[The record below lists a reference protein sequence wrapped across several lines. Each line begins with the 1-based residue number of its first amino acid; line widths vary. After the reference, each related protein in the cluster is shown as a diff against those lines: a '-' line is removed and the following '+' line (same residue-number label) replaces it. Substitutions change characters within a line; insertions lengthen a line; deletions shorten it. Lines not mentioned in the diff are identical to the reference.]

1 MRRFQKGR
9 FPFQSFF
16 EKVTVLSKGNEA
28 AFFRPTVIS
37 SKMNGCFVYNKL
49 ARNFRSCYR
58 NCSENEFSL
67 EFKRRLSLSASIDA
81 SKRRIFSF
89 KSILELDTRK
99 KLWQDFKTQCNDNFI
114 ILGEILTS
122 QCNFIASQRIRRMT
136 QIWNLYNQL
145 YTEQTIRR
153 IVSQLAR
160 SLRSKRRPLSVLLG
174 ATLFKWEDEKIT
186 DQEIFKY
193 RSSDDHPTNPIQGQG
208 LVNKL
213 IEEGW
218 EAVIQKECIQVWRK
232 AFPNSYLYEYKIM
245 GTFYDVPARTFFAV
259 QTDIEYRKKW
269 DKLVIKLDVIDK
281 EDAKDG
287 CEVMHWVMHYPYPMY
302 SREYVYIRRAV
313 ISPETNTM
321 VLVSRSTDHPACP
334 VNNKYVRVSKYSSR
348 MVIRPHRTYDDNG
361 FDYVLTYFDDPQAAF
376 PTPAYNWM
384 ASSGVPD
391 FVEKLHNA
399 ARELHK
405 QDLRNKPSLSVS
417 KSQNQK
423 DTCTTNDLECMYL

>member
-1 MRRFQKGR
+1 
-9 FPFQSFF
+9 
-16 EKVTVLSKGNEA
+16 
-28 AFFRPTVIS
+28 
-37 SKMNGCFVYNKL
+37 MNGSFVYNKI
-49 ARNFRSCYR
+49 ARNFRKCYR
-58 NCSENEFSL
+58 NCNENELSHELKRGFS
-67 EFKRRLSLSASIDA
+67 FSSSIDS
-81 SKRRIFSF
+81 SKTRMLSF
-89 KSILELDTRK
+89 KSLFELDIRK
-99 KLWQDFKTQCNDNFI
+99 KIWQDFKSQCNTKLI

-122 QCNFIASQRIRRMT
+122 QCNFIASQRVRRMS
-136 QIWNLYNQL
+136 QICNLYNQL
-145 YTEQTIRR
+145 YTEQTINR

-160 SLRSKRRPLSVLLG
+160 NLRSKRRPFSVLLG
-174 ATLFKWEDEKIT
+174 AALFKWEVEKIT
-186 DQEIFKY
+186 DEEILNCICELDRY
-193 RSSDDHPTNPIQGQG
+193 QSSDDHKRNSIPEQG

-213 IEEGW
+213 IQDGW
-218 EAVIQKECIQVWRK
+218 EAIIKKECIQVWRK
-232 AFPNSYLYEYKIM
+232 AFPDSYLYEYKIM

-281 EDAKDG
+281 ENDENG

-321 VLVSRSTDHPACP
+321 VLVSRATDHPACP
-334 VNNKYVRVSKYSSR
+334 VNNKYVRVTKYSSR
-348 MVIRPHRTYDDNG
+348 MVIRPHRTYDDDG

-376 PTPAYNWM
+376 PTTAYNWM

-405 QDLRNKPSLSVS
+405 QEQRNKPSLAVS

-423 DTCTTNDLECMYL
+423 ETTQRTTNNLECMYM